1 MSAPAARPGELPG
14 TAATPLRLR
23 VFAGAPGQPRYRRAS
38 DVLLLVPALAALAL
52 LIAAFPPSRLERSLA
67 LFLRSLPAWLAPLWE
82 VFHDGLAVWAVAL
95 LGAALLL
102 RRPTVLAAA
111 LGSIV
116 VAAGVTV
123 VAARL
128 ATGGWPDLGELVRLR
143 VDDSTFPVV
152 RTATV
157 AAVVLT
163 VGPHLVRPLRRFGR
177 YLLLL
182 GVLGALLAEEASPSA
197 QLSAFVVALVAAA
210 SVRLA
215 LGTSAGYPRASDILA
230 AVRGLGIETDGLT
243 PAARQQ
249 AGAFVLRGADGE
261 GRPLL
266 VKVVGRDAWDTQLLE
281 KAWRTI
287 MYQGEGPRARLSR
300 LEAVEHEA
308 LACLLTRQ
316 AGVPTHEVVTAAE
329 SPSGDAILVLRG
341 DTQPLA
347 VPDDARAPDLAGA
360 WQALI
365 ALGQARI
372 AHHRIDADSVVSIDG
387 RTGIVELER
396 ATLSAPT
403 DQLLLDRAQL
413 LATTAALAGVEPALA
428 SAMEAIGREGVAEL
442 LPYLQRAAFGPALR
456 RALDT
461 AGIDVDELRHEAADA
476 SAAVAPEPV
485 KLRRVTVWSVVQL
498 GLLVFAV
505 STVIGALTGLDY
517 EALGGY
523 LEDALWGWVVLGAV
537 VAQLPR
543 VSQAVATLGSV
554 PSRLPFLSVYV
565 MQLATG
571 YLNLALP
578 SNLARM
584 ALNIRFFQRQ
594 GMAPATVVTAGVIDS
609 FASTVAQILLLV
621 TLLAF
626 SATSLELDFETPSGP
641 PVLALVVMVA
651 LAVAVLATLWLV
663 RRIRE
668 TIVERVRQWW
678 PEVRATLGSLRSGHK
693 LALVLGGSVATEIL
707 FAVALG
713 TFARALGTYV
723 SLPDLLLINISTSL
737 LATLMPVPGGIGIA
751 EFGLTVGLSAAGM
764 PEEAALATALLYRA
778 ATFYVP
784 PTWGFFA
791 MRWLQ
796 RNDHL

>member
-1 MSAPAARPGELPG
+1 M
-14 TAATPLRLR
+14 
-23 VFAGAPGQPRYRRAS
+23 
-38 DVLLLVPALAALAL
+38 
-52 LIAAFPPSRLERSLA
+52 
-67 LFLRSLPAWLAPLWE
+67 
-82 VFHDGLAVWAVAL
+82 
-95 LGAALLL
+95 
-102 RRPTVLAAA
+102 
-111 LGSIV
+111 
-116 VAAGVTV
+116 
-123 VAARL
+123 
-128 ATGGWPDLGELVRLR
+128 
-143 VDDSTFPVV
+143 
-152 RTATV
+152 
-157 AAVVLT
+157 VLT
-163 VGPHLVRPLRRFGR
+163 VAPHLVHPLQRFGR

-197 QLSAFVVALVAAA
+197 QLSAFVIALVAAT

-215 LGTSAGYPRASDILA
+215 LGTSAGYPRAGDILA
-230 AVRGLGIETDGLT
+230 AVRGLGIATDELE

-249 AGAFVLRGADGE
+249 AGAFVLRGVDGE

-316 AGVPTHEVVTAAE
+316 AGVPTYEVVAAAE

-341 DTQPLA
+341 DAQPLVAEA
-347 VPDDARAPDLAGA
+347 VAPAGDRTLDAA
-360 WQALI
+360 WQALV
-365 ALGQARI
+365 ALGRARI
-372 AHHRIDADSVVSIDG
+372 AHHRIDPDSLVLIDG
-387 RTGIVELER
+387 RVGIVELER

-413 LATTAALAGVEPALA
+413 LATTAALAGVERAVA
-428 SAMEAIGREGVAEL
+428 ATTRAIADEGLAEL
-442 LPYLQRAAFGPALR
+442 LPYLQRAALGPALR

-461 AGIDVDELRHEAADA
+461 AGIDVDELRDRAAEVA
-476 SAAVAPEPV
+476 GAVAPEPV

-498 GLLVFAV
+498 ALLVFAV

-517 EALGGY
+517 EALGSY
-523 LEDALWGWVVLGAV
+523 LDDALWGWAAVGLVL
-537 VAQLPR
+537 AQLPR
-543 VSQAVATLGSV
+543 VTQAIATLGSV
-554 PSRLPFLSVYV
+554 PSRLPFLPVYV
-565 MQLATG
+565 MQLATS

-578 SNLARM
+578 SNFARM

-621 TLLAF
+621 TLLLF
-626 SATSLELDFETPSGP
+626 SASSLELDFEMPSGL
-641 PVLALVVMVA
+641 PVLALVVVVA
-651 LAVAVLATLWLV
+651 LVVAALVALWLV
-663 RRIRE
+663 RRVRE
-668 TIVERVRQWW
+668 AIVERARLWW
-678 PEVRATLGSLRSGHK
+678 PEVRATLGSLRSGNK
-693 LALVLGGSVATEIL
+693 LALVLGGSLATEIL

-713 TFARALGTYV
+713 AFARALGVDV

-751 EFGLTVGLSAAGM
+751 EFGLTVGLTAAGM
-764 PEEAALATALLYRA
+764 AEEAALATALLYRV
-778 ATFYVP
+778 ATFYAP